1 MHAEGSPTGAQSG
14 ASHISG
20 PRALIFVILVA
31 SIAAVEV
38 GFSWNPDVFGQA
50 TAVLSVA
57 VVLAHGRLAYG
68 WTNTIAFLLIA
79 LTVSLGLENIGTAT
93 GLPFGRYHFVVTAG
107 LPSVG
112 LIPLIVG
119 FLWATMGYFSWHVA
133 AVLLDGADARLQARG
148 NVVALPLIAA
158 FVMTQW
164 DFVMDRGNST
174 LAGAWVWHDGGADF
188 GVPLLNYAGWFV
200 TSWIFFQLYALFL
213 ARRHITAPETSVR
226 FAAVIFYAAA
236 GLAHLVPVVIGT
248 QGNVTDATGHV
259 WSAADIREMSA
270 VIMVF
275 TMFFSSLLAAIKLAQ
290 TARGPASR

>member
-1 MHAEGSPTGAQSG
+1 MHAEGIATGAQSG
-14 ASHISG
+14 ASRISG
-20 PRALIFVILVA
+20 RRASIFVILVA

-50 TAVLSVA
+50 TAILSVV

-68 WTNTIAFLLIA
+68 WTNTLAFLLIA

-213 ARRHITAPETSVR
+213 ARRPVVAPETSVR
-226 FAAVIFYAAA
+226 FAAIVFYAAA
-236 GLAHLVPVVIGT
+236 GLAHLVPVVLGT
-248 QGNVTDATGHV
+248 RGNVTDAAGHV
-259 WSAADIREMSA
+259 WSAADIRDVSA
-270 VIMVF
+270 AIMVF
-275 TMFFSSLLAAIKLAQ
+275 TMLFSSLLAAIKLAQ
-290 TARGPASR
+290 TAQGPASR

>member
-1 MHAEGSPTGAQSG
+1 MHAEGIATGAQSG
-14 ASHISG
+14 ASRISG
-20 PRALIFVILVA
+20 RRASIFVILVA
-31 SIAAVEV
+31 SITAVEV
-38 GFSWNPDVFGQA
+38 GFSWNPDFFGQA
-50 TAVLSVA
+50 TAIHSVV

-68 WTNTIAFLLIA
+68 LTNTLAFLLIA

-119 FLWATMGYFSWHVA
+119 FLWSTMGYFSWHVA
-133 AVLLDGADARLQARG
+133 AVLLDDADARLRTRG
-148 NVVALPLIAA
+148 NVVALPLVAA

-174 LAGAWVWHDGGADF
+174 VAGAWVWHDGGADF

-213 ARRHITAPETSVR
+213 ARRHVAAPETSVR
-226 FAAVIFYAAA
+226 FAAIIFYAAA
-236 GLAHLVPVVIGT
+236 GLAHLAPVVLGT
-248 QGNVTDATGHV
+248 RGNVTDATGHV

-270 VIMVF
+270 AIMVF

-290 TARGPASR
+290 TARGFASR